1 MIADDI
7 LVFECGANDDEAVKD
22 HDENLI
28 ALLQRHREKGVKL
41 NRGKLQLRLKEVAY
55 MATCSPQMGY
65 NLTLKKSRQ
74 SERCQH
80 RLTSRASNVS

>member
-28 ALLQRHREKGVKL
+28 ALLQHLREKGVKL
-41 NRGKLQLRLKEVAY
+41 IRGKLQLRLKAVAY
-55 MATCSPQMGY
+55 IGHVLSADGLQPD
-65 NLTLKKSRQ
+65 
-74 SERCQH
+74 SEEVKAVREMPAP
-80 RLTSRASNVS
+80 LDK